1 MAFPK
6 IFYFL
11 FDMEKLVC
19 ESFIK
24 RFVKELAMVKKLL
37 IFSMILIVVCLF
49 LQINAS
55 AKTIVKYGHVGP
67 PVHPQHHGALAF
79 AKYVTEKTKGE
90 IEVQVF
96 PLGQLGGER
105 SMTEQVQ
112 AGTLHM
118 TAVTSGVLAN
128 FVPEVG
134 IIELPFIYP
143 SRKVAYNVLD
153 DKEVQQRLA
162 KFCDPKGFVFIGYTE
177 NEFRD
182 LTNSKRPIKKP
193 EDLNGLKIRV
203 IESPMFIDTFKA
215 LGANPTPLPFP
226 EIYNA
231 LQQKVI
237 DGQDNPL
244 LTSVMMK
251 FTEVNKFATVT
262 NHILTECPVVVNKKF
277 WNSLTPEQQK
287 IFREAADVQIKVNRE
302 GNAKGSADAITKAKA
317 QKVDVYVLT
326 QQDREAFKKA
336 VKPVYDKYKGV
347 LGAEW
352 YNFFLKKIDFYSK
365 KK

>member
-1 MAFPK
+1 MLKKSFFIIFVAIAFA
-6 IFYFL
+6 FS
-11 FDMEKLVC
+11 
-19 ESFIK
+19 SF
-24 RFVKELAMVKKLL
+24 A
-37 IFSMILIVVCLF
+37 VVE
-49 LQINAS
+49 

-67 PVHPQHHGALAF
+67 PIHPQHHGAVAF

-128 FVPEVG
+128 FVPEMG
-134 IIELPFIYP
+134 IIELPFVYP
-143 SRKVAYNVLD
+143 NRETAYKVLD
-153 DKEVQQRLA
+153 DKEVKERFA
-162 KFCDPKGFVFIGYTE
+162 KFCEPKEFIFIGYTE

-182 LTNSKRPIKKP
+182 MTNSKRPIKKP
-193 EDLNGLKIRV
+193 EDLKGLKLRV
-203 IESPMFIDTFKA
+203 VESPLFIDTFKT

-244 LTSVMMK
+244 YTSNLMK
-251 FTEVNKFATVT
+251 FMEVNKFATIT

-277 WNSLTPEQQK
+277 WNTLTPEQQK

-302 GNAKGSADAITKAKA
+302 GNAKGSADAVEKARA
-317 QKVDVYVLT
+317 LKVEVYILT
-326 QQDREAFKKA
+326 AQDRAAFKAA
-336 VKPVYDKYKGV
+336 VQPVYDKYRGV
-347 LGAEW
+347 FGAEW
-352 YNFFLKKIDFYSK
+352 YDYFLKKIEFYSK
-365 KK
+365 

>member
-1 MAFPK
+1 MFKKATVVAFVL
-6 IFYFL
+6 IAFVFS
-11 FDMEKLVC
+11 
-19 ESFIK
+19 SF
-24 RFVKELAMVKKLL
+24 A
-37 IFSMILIVVCLF
+37 IVE
-49 LQINAS
+49 
-55 AKTIVKYGHVGP
+55 AKVIVKYGHVGP
-67 PVHPQHHGALAF
+67 PIHPQHFGALAF

-128 FVPEVG
+128 FVPEIG
-134 IIELPFIYP
+134 IIELPFVYP
-143 SRKVAYNVLD
+143 NRETAYKVLD
-153 DKEVQQRLA
+153 DKEVKERFA
-162 KFCDPKGFVFIGYTE
+162 KFCEPKGFIFIGYTE

-182 LTNSKRPIKKP
+182 ITNSKRPIKKP
-193 EDLNGLKIRV
+193 DDLKGLKIRV
-203 IESPMFIDTFKA
+203 LEGPIFIDTFKT

-244 LTSVMMK
+244 FTSILMK
-251 FTEVNKFATVT
+251 FTEVNKFATIT
-262 NHILTECPVVVNKKF
+262 NHILTECPTVVNKKF

-287 IFREAADVQIKVNRE
+287 IFREAAEVQIKVNRE
-302 GNAKGSADAITKAKA
+302 GNAKGSADAVEKARA

-326 QQDREAFKKA
+326 AQDKAVFKKA

-347 LGAEW
+347 FGAEW
-352 YNFFLKKIDFYSK
+352 YDYFLKKVDRYSK
-365 KK
+365 

>member
-1 MAFPK
+1 MRHKERAMFKKVIFNVLILFVFVLVASSFSLAEAK
-6 IFYFL
+6 I
-11 FDMEKLVC
+11 V
-19 ESFIK
+19 
-24 RFVKELAMVKKLL
+24 
-37 IFSMILIVVCLF
+37 
-49 LQINAS
+49 
-55 AKTIVKYGHVGP
+55 VKYGHVGP

-79 AKYVTEKTKGE
+79 AKYVNEKTKGE

-118 TAVTSGVLAN
+118 TAVTAGVLAN
-128 FVPEVG
+128 FVPEMG

-143 SRKVAYNVLD
+143 NRETAYRMLD
-153 DKEVQQRLA
+153 DKDIRDRFY
-162 KFCDPKGFVFIGYTE
+162 KYCDPKGFVFIGYTE

-182 LTNSKRPIKKP
+182 ITNSKRAIRKP
-193 EDLNGLKIRV
+193 EDLKGLKIRV
-203 IESPMFIDTFKA
+203 IESPLFIDTFKT

-237 DGQDNPL
+237 DAQDNPIF
-244 LTSVMMK
+244 TSILMK
-251 FTEVNKFATVT
+251 FTEVNKFATLT

-287 IFREAADVQIKVNRE
+287 IFKEASDVQIKVNRDN
-302 GNAKGSADAITKAKA
+302 NAKNRVEAVGKAKA
-317 QKVDVYVLT
+317 QGVDVIILT
-326 QQDREAFKKA
+326 AAERAAFKEA
-336 VKPVYDKYKGV
+336 VKPVHDKYRGIY
-347 LGAEW
+347 GAEW
-352 YNFFLKKIDFYSK
+352 YDFYISKIDFYSK

>member
-1 MAFPK
+1 
-6 IFYFL
+6 
-11 FDMEKLVC
+11 
-19 ESFIK
+19 
-24 RFVKELAMVKKLL
+24 MVKKLL
-37 IFSMILIVVCLF
+37 ILSMVLIAVFLF
-49 LQINAS
+49 IQTNAS
-55 AKTIVKYGHVGP
+55 AKIIVKYGHVGP
-67 PVHPQHHGALAF
+67 PIHPQHHGALAF
-79 AKYVTEKTKGE
+79 AKYVTEKTSGE

-134 IIELPFIYP
+134 IIELPFVYP
-143 SRKVAYNVLD
+143 DRKTAYRVLD

-162 KFCDPKGFVFIGYTE
+162 KYCEPKGFIFIGYTE

-182 LTNSKRPIKKP
+182 ITNSKRPIKKP
-193 EDLNGLKIRV
+193 EDLSGLKIRV
-203 IESPMFIDTFKA
+203 IEGPMFIDTFKT
-215 LGANPTPLPFP
+215 LGANPTPMPFP

-244 LTSVMMK
+244 FTSVLMK

-262 NHILTECPVVVNKKF
+262 HHILTECPVVVNAKF
-277 WNSLTPEQQK
+277 WKSLTPEQQK
-287 IFREAADVQIKVNRE
+287 IFREAAEVQIKTNRE
-302 GNAKGSADAITKAKA
+302 GNARGSADAIQKAKA

-326 QQDREAFKKA
+326 AKDREVFKKA
-336 VKPVYDKYKGV
+336 VQPVYDKYKGV
-347 LGAEW
+347 YGNEW
-352 YNFFLKKIDFYSK
+352 YVFFMKKIDYYSK

>member
-1 MAFPK
+1 M
-6 IFYFL
+6 L
-11 FDMEKLVC
+11 
-19 ESFIK
+19 
-24 RFVKELAMVKKLL
+24 KKSLL
-37 IFSMILIVVCLF
+37 IIFVTIAFAFSSFAVVE
-49 LQINAS
+49 

-67 PVHPQHHGALAF
+67 PIHPQHLGALAF

-128 FVPEVG
+128 FVPEIG
-134 IIELPFIYP
+134 IIELPFVYP
-143 SRKVAYNVLD
+143 NRETAYKVLD
-153 DKEVQQRLA
+153 DKDVKERFA
-162 KFCDPKGFVFIGYTE
+162 KYCEPKGFVFIGYTE

-182 LTNSKRPIKKP
+182 MTNSKRPIKKP
-193 EDLNGLKIRV
+193 DDLKGLKLRV
-203 IESPMFIDTFKA
+203 VESPIFIDTFKT

-244 LTSVMMK
+244 YTSLLMK
-251 FTEVNKFATVT
+251 FMEVNKFATVT

-277 WNSLTPEQQK
+277 WATLTPEQQK

-302 GNAKGSADAITKAKA
+302 GNAKGTADAVEKAKA
-317 QKVDVYVLT
+317 LKVEVYVLT
-326 QQDREAFKKA
+326 AQDRAIFKAA
-336 VKPVYDKYKGV
+336 VQPVYDKYRGV
-347 LGAEW
+347 FGAEW
-352 YNFFLKKIDFYSK
+352 YDYFLKKVDSYSK
-365 KK
+365 

>member
-1 MAFPK
+1 MLKKSLFIILVSVVFAF
-6 IFYFL
+6 
-11 FDMEKLVC
+11 
-19 ESFIK
+19 SS
-24 RFVKELAMVKKLL
+24 LA
-37 IFSMILIVVCLF
+37 VVE
-49 LQINAS
+49 
-55 AKTIVKYGHVGP
+55 AKTVVKYGHVGP
-67 PVHPQHHGALAF
+67 PIHPQHHGAVAF
-79 AKYVTEKTKGE
+79 AKYVTEKTNGE

-128 FVPEVG
+128 FVPEMG
-134 IIELPFIYP
+134 IIELPFVYP
-143 SRKVAYNVLD
+143 NRETAYKVLD
-153 DKEVQQRLA
+153 DKDVKERFA

-182 LTNSKRPIKKP
+182 MTNSKRPIKKP
-193 EDLNGLKIRV
+193 DDLKGLKLRV
-203 IESPMFIDTFKA
+203 VESPLFIDTFKT

-244 LTSVMMK
+244 YTSNLMK
-251 FTEVNKFATVT
+251 FLEVNKFATVT

-277 WNSLTPEQQK
+277 WSTLTPEQQQ
-287 IFREAADVQIKVNRE
+287 IFREAAEVQIKVNRE
-302 GNAKGSADAITKAKA
+302 GNAKGSADAVEKARA
-317 QKVDVYVLT
+317 LKVEVYVLT
-326 QQDREAFKKA
+326 AQDRAVFKAA
-336 VKPVYDKYKGV
+336 VKPVYDKYRGV
-347 LGAEW
+347 FGAEW
-352 YNFFLKKIDFYSK
+352 YDYFLKKVDSYSK
-365 KK
+365 

>member
-1 MAFPK
+1 MFKKSLFIIFVLIAFA
-6 IFYFL
+6 FS
-11 FDMEKLVC
+11 
-19 ESFIK
+19 SF
-24 RFVKELAMVKKLL
+24 A
-37 IFSMILIVVCLF
+37 VVE
-49 LQINAS
+49 
-55 AKTIVKYGHVGP
+55 AKTVVKYGHVGP
-67 PVHPQHHGALAF
+67 PIHPQHFGALAF

-128 FVPEVG
+128 FVPEIG
-134 IIELPFIYP
+134 IIELPFVYP
-143 SRKVAYNVLD
+143 NRETAYKVLD
-153 DKEVQQRLA
+153 DKEVKERFA
-162 KFCDPKGFVFIGYTE
+162 RFCDPKGFVFIGYTE

-182 LTNSKRPIKKP
+182 MTNSKRPIKKP
-193 EDLNGLKIRV
+193 DDLKGLKIRV
-203 IESPMFIDTFKA
+203 VESPLFIDTFKT

-244 LTSVMMK
+244 FTSIMMK

-262 NHILTECPVVVNKKF
+262 NHILTECPTVVNKKF
-277 WNSLTPEQQK
+277 WNSLTPEQQN
-287 IFREAADVQIKVNRE
+287 IFREAAEVQIKVNRE
-302 GNAKGSADAITKAKA
+302 GNAKGSADAVEKARA
-317 QKVDVYVLT
+317 QKVDVYILT
-326 QQDREAFKKA
+326 AQDRAVFKKA
-336 VKPVYDKYKGV
+336 VKPVYDKYRGV
-347 LGAEW
+347 FGAEW
-352 YNFFLKKIDFYSK
+352 YDYFLKKVDYYSK
-365 KK
+365 

>member
-1 MAFPK
+1 MFK
-6 IFYFL
+6 KSLFIIFVLITFV
-11 FDMEKLVC
+11 FS
-19 ESFIK
+19 SF
-24 RFVKELAMVKKLL
+24 A
-37 IFSMILIVVCLF
+37 VVE
-49 LQINAS
+49 
-55 AKTIVKYGHVGP
+55 AKTVVKYGHVGP
-67 PVHPQHHGALAF
+67 PIHPQHFGALAF

-128 FVPEVG
+128 FVPEIG
-134 IIELPFIYP
+134 IIELPFVYP
-143 SRKVAYNVLD
+143 NRATAYKVLD
-153 DKEVQQRLA
+153 DKEVKERFA
-162 KFCDPKGFVFIGYTE
+162 KFCEPKGFIFIGYTE

-182 LTNSKRPIKKP
+182 MTNSKRPIKKP
-193 EDLNGLKIRV
+193 DDLKGLKIRV
-203 IESPMFIDTFKA
+203 VESPLFIDTFKT

-244 LTSVMMK
+244 FTSIMMK

-262 NHILTECPVVVNKKF
+262 NHILTECPTVVNKKF

-287 IFREAADVQIKVNRE
+287 IFREAAEVQIKVNRE
-302 GNAKGSADAITKAKA
+302 GNAKGSADAVEKARA

-326 QQDREAFKKA
+326 AQDRAVFKNA
-336 VKPVYDKYKGV
+336 VKPVYDKYRGV
-347 LGAEW
+347 FGAEW
-352 YNFFLKKIDFYSK
+352 YDYYLKKVDYYSK
-365 KK
+365 

>member
-1 MAFPK
+1 MLKKSLFIIFLSVVFAF
-6 IFYFL
+6 
-11 FDMEKLVC
+11 
-19 ESFIK
+19 SS
-24 RFVKELAMVKKLL
+24 LAV
-37 IFSMILIVVCLF
+37 IE
-49 LQINAS
+49 
-55 AKTIVKYGHVGP
+55 AKTVVKYGHVGP
-67 PVHPQHHGALAF
+67 PIHPQHHGAVAF

-128 FVPEVG
+128 FVPEMG
-134 IIELPFIYP
+134 IIELPFVYP
-143 SRKVAYNVLD
+143 NRETAYKVLD
-153 DKEVQQRLA
+153 DKDVKERFA

-182 LTNSKRPIKKP
+182 MTNSKRPIKKP
-193 EDLNGLKIRV
+193 DDLKGLKLRV
-203 IESPMFIDTFKA
+203 VESPIFIDTFKT

-244 LTSVMMK
+244 YTSNLMK
-251 FTEVNKFATVT
+251 FMEVNKFATVT

-277 WNSLTPEQQK
+277 WSTLTPEQQQ
-287 IFREAADVQIKVNRE
+287 IFREAAEVQIKVNRE
-302 GNAKGSADAITKAKA
+302 GNAKGSADAVEKARA
-317 QKVDVYVLT
+317 LKVEVYVLT
-326 QQDREAFKKA
+326 AQDRAAFKAA
-336 VKPVYDKYKGV
+336 VKPVYDKYRGV
-347 LGAEW
+347 FGAEW
-352 YNFFLKKIDFYSK
+352 YDYFLKKVDFYSK
-365 KK
+365 

>member
-1 MAFPK
+1 MLKKSLFVLFALFAFA
-6 IFYFL
+6 L
-11 FDMEKLVC
+11 F
-19 ESFIK
+19 SI
-24 RFVKELAMVKKLL
+24 A
-37 IFSMILIVVCLF
+37 VVE
-49 LQINAS
+49 

-67 PVHPQHHGALAF
+67 PIHPQHHGAVAF
-79 AKYVTEKTKGE
+79 AKYVTEKTNGE

-128 FVPEVG
+128 FVPEIG
-134 IIELPFIYP
+134 IIELPFVYP
-143 SRKVAYNVLD
+143 NRETAYKVLD
-153 DKEVQQRLA
+153 DKEVKERFA
-162 KFCDPKGFVFIGYTE
+162 KFCEPKAFVFIGYTE

-182 LTNSKRPIKKP
+182 MTNSKRPIKKP
-193 EDLNGLKIRV
+193 EDLKGLKLRV
-203 IESPMFIDTFKA
+203 VESPIFIDTFKT

-244 LTSVMMK
+244 YTSILMK
-251 FTEVNKFATVT
+251 FTEVNKFATIT

-277 WNSLTPEQQK
+277 WDTLTAEQQK
-287 IFREAADVQIKVNRE
+287 IFREAAEVQIKVNRE
-302 GNAKGSADAITKAKA
+302 GNAKGSADAVEKARA

-326 QQDREAFKKA
+326 AQDRALFKTA
-336 VKPVYDKYKGV
+336 VQPVYDKYRGV
-347 LGAEW
+347 FGSEW
-352 YNFFLKKIDFYSK
+352 YDYFLKKVDYYSK
-365 KK
+365 

>member
-1 MAFPK
+1 MMK
-6 IFYFL
+6 KRIFAMFL
-11 FDMEKLVC
+11 VAVVLV
-19 ESFIK
+19 
-24 RFVKELAMVKKLL
+24 V
-37 IFSMILIVVCLF
+37 FSGFADAKMII
-49 LQINAS
+49 
-55 AKTIVKYGHVGP
+55 KYGHVGP
-67 PVHPQHHGALAF
+67 PIHPQHLGALAF
-79 AKYVTEKTKGE
+79 AKYVNEQSKGE

-118 TAVTSGVLAN
+118 TAITAGVLAN
-128 FVPEVG
+128 FVPEMG
-134 IIELPFIYP
+134 IIEMPFVYP
-143 SRKVAYNVLD
+143 NREVAYKVLD
-153 DKEVQQRLA
+153 DKEVKDRFV

-182 LTNSKRPIKKP
+182 MTNSKHPIKRP
-193 EDLNGLKIRV
+193 DDLKGLKIRV
-203 IESPMFIDTFKA
+203 VESPVFIDTFKA

-244 LTSVMMK
+244 FTSVMMK

-277 WNSLTPEQQK
+277 WASLTPEQQK
-287 IFREAADVQIKVNRE
+287 IFRDAAEVQIKVNRE
-302 GNAKGSADAITKAKA
+302 GNAKGRTEAAEKAKA

-326 QQDREAFKKA
+326 NADRDAFKAA
-336 VKPVYDKYKGV
+336 VKPVLDKYRGV
-347 LGAEW
+347 YGAEW
-352 YNFFLKKIDFYSK
+352 FDFFMKKIDFYAK

>member
-1 MAFPK
+1 VSIVFAF
-6 IFYFL
+6 
-11 FDMEKLVC
+11 
-19 ESFIK
+19 SS
-24 RFVKELAMVKKLL
+24 LA
-37 IFSMILIVVCLF
+37 VVE
-49 LQINAS
+49 
-55 AKTIVKYGHVGP
+55 AKTVVKYGHVGP
-67 PVHPQHHGALAF
+67 PIHPQHHGAVAF

-128 FVPEVG
+128 FVPEMG
-134 IIELPFIYP
+134 IIELPFVYP
-143 SRKVAYNVLD
+143 NRETAYKVLD
-153 DKEVQQRLA
+153 DKDVKERFA

-182 LTNSKRPIKKP
+182 MTNSKRPIKKP
-193 EDLNGLKIRV
+193 DDLKGLKLRV
-203 IESPMFIDTFKA
+203 VESPIFIDTFKT

-244 LTSVMMK
+244 YTSNLMK
-251 FTEVNKFATVT
+251 FMEVNKFATVT

-277 WNSLTPEQQK
+277 WSTLTPEQQQ
-287 IFREAADVQIKVNRE
+287 IFREAAEVQIKVNRE
-302 GNAKGSADAITKAKA
+302 GNAKGSADAVEKARA
-317 QKVDVYVLT
+317 LKVEVYVLT
-326 QQDREAFKKA
+326 AQDRAVFKAA
-336 VKPVYDKYKGV
+336 VKPVYDKYRGV
-347 LGAEW
+347 FGAEW
-352 YNFFLKKIDFYSK
+352 YDYFLKKVDSYSK
-365 KK
+365 

>member
-1 MAFPK
+1 M
-6 IFYFL
+6 
-11 FDMEKLVC
+11 
-19 ESFIK
+19 K
-24 RFVKELAMVKKLL
+24 RIVLAVLIGVAL
-37 IFSMILIVVCLF
+37 IFSSFAVCE
-49 LQINAS
+49 

-67 PVHPQHHGALAF
+67 PIHPQHHGAVAF

-118 TAVTSGVLAN
+118 TAVTASVLAN
-128 FVPEVG
+128 FVPEMG

-143 SRKVAYNVLD
+143 NRDVAYNVLD
-153 DKEVQQRLA
+153 DKEVKERFA

-182 LTNSKRPIKKP
+182 MTNSKRPIKRP
-193 EDLNGLKIRV
+193 EDLKGLKIRV
-203 IESPMFIDTFKA
+203 IEGPIFIDTFRTF
-215 LGANPTPLPFP
+215 GANPTPLPFP

-244 LTSVMMK
+244 FTSILMK

-262 NHILTECPVVVNKKF
+262 HHILTECPVVVNKKF

-287 IFREAADVQIKVNRE
+287 IFREAAAVQVKTNRD
-302 GNAKGSADAITKAKA
+302 GNTKNRVVAMEKAKA
-317 QKVDVYVLT
+317 QGVDVYVLT
-326 QQDREAFKKA
+326 AADREAFKKA
-336 VKPVYDKYKGV
+336 AQPVLDKYKGV
-347 LGAEW
+347 YGTEL
-352 YNFFLKKIDFYSK
+352 YDFYMKKIDFYSK

>member
-1 MAFPK
+1 MKKRLLAL
-6 IFYFL
+6 FL
-11 FDMEKLVC
+11 VA
-19 ESFIK
+19 
-24 RFVKELAMVKKLL
+24 VA
-37 IFSMILIVVCLF
+37 IVVFSGL
-49 LQINAS
+49 AD
-55 AKTIVKYGHVGP
+55 AKMVIKYGHVGP
-67 PVHPQHHGALAF
+67 PIHPQHLGALAF
-79 AKYVTEKTKGE
+79 AKYVNEKSKGE

-118 TAVTSGVLAN
+118 TAITAGVLAN
-128 FVPEVG
+128 FVPEMG

-143 SRKVAYNVLD
+143 NRDTAYRTLD
-153 DKEVQQRLA
+153 DKEVKERFA
-162 KFCDPKGFVFIGYTE
+162 RFCDAKGFVFIGYTE

-182 LTNSKRPIKKP
+182 MTNSKHPIKRP
-193 EDLNGLKIRV
+193 EDMKGLKIRV
-203 IESPMFIDTFKA
+203 VESPVFIDTFKA

-244 LTSVMMK
+244 FTSIIMK

-277 WNSLTPEQQK
+277 WASLTPDQQK
-287 IFREAADVQIKVNRE
+287 IFREAADAQIKTNRE
-302 GNAKGSADAITKAKA
+302 GNTKSRADAMEKAKA
-317 QKVDVYVLT
+317 QKVDVYTLT
-326 QQDREAFKKA
+326 DADRAAFKAA
-336 VKPVYDKYKGV
+336 VKPVLDKYRGV
-347 LGAEW
+347 YGAEW
-352 YNFFLKKIDFYSK
+352 FDFFMKKIDFYSK

>member
-1 MAFPK
+1 MLKKALFIIFVSVVFAF
-6 IFYFL
+6 
-11 FDMEKLVC
+11 
-19 ESFIK
+19 SS
-24 RFVKELAMVKKLL
+24 LA
-37 IFSMILIVVCLF
+37 VVE
-49 LQINAS
+49 
-55 AKTIVKYGHVGP
+55 AKTVVKYGHVGP
-67 PVHPQHHGALAF
+67 PIHPQHLGAVAF

-128 FVPEVG
+128 FVPEMG
-134 IIELPFIYP
+134 IIELPFVYP
-143 SRKVAYNVLD
+143 NRETAYKVLD
-153 DKEVQQRLA
+153 DKDVKERFA

-182 LTNSKRPIKKP
+182 MTNSKRPIKKP
-193 EDLNGLKIRV
+193 DDLKGLKLRV
-203 IESPMFIDTFKA
+203 VESPIFIDTFKT

-244 LTSVMMK
+244 YTSNLMK
-251 FTEVNKFATVT
+251 FLEVNKFATVT

-277 WNSLTPEQQK
+277 WSTLTPEQQQ
-287 IFREAADVQIKVNRE
+287 IFREAAEVQIKVNRE
-302 GNAKGSADAITKAKA
+302 GNAKGSADAVEKARA
-317 QKVDVYVLT
+317 LKVEVYVLT
-326 QQDREAFKKA
+326 AQDRAVFKAA
-336 VKPVYDKYKGV
+336 VKPVYDKYRGV
-347 LGAEW
+347 FGAEW
-352 YNFFLKKIDFYSK
+352 YDYFLKKVDFYSK
-365 KK
+365 

>member
-1 MAFPK
+1 M
-6 IFYFL
+6 
-11 FDMEKLVC
+11 
-19 ESFIK
+19 K
-24 RFVKELAMVKKLL
+24 RIVLAVLIGVVL
-37 IFSMILIVVCLF
+37 IFSSFAMCE
-49 LQINAS
+49 

-67 PVHPQHHGALAF
+67 PIHPQHHGALAF
-79 AKYVTEKTKGE
+79 AKYVTEKTNGE

-118 TAVTSGVLAN
+118 TAVTAGVLAN
-128 FVPEVG
+128 FVPEMG

-143 SRKVAYNVLD
+143 NRNTAYSVLD
-153 DKEVQQRLA
+153 DKEVKERFA

-182 LTNSKRPIKKP
+182 MTNSKRPIKRP
-193 EDLNGLKIRV
+193 DDLKGLKIRV
-203 IESPMFIDTFKA
+203 VESPIFIDTFKA
-215 LGANPTPLPFP
+215 LGANPTPMPFP

-244 LTSVMMK
+244 YTSTLMK

-287 IFREAADVQIKVNRE
+287 IFREAAEVQIKTNRD
-302 GNAKGSADAITKAKA
+302 GNTKGRADAMEKAKA
-317 QKVDVYVLT
+317 QGVDVYVLT
-326 QQDREAFKKA
+326 AADRGAFKKA
-336 VKPVYDKYKGV
+336 VKPVLDKYRGV
-347 LGAEW
+347 YGSEW
-352 YNFFLKKIDFYSK
+352 FDFFLKKIDFYSK

>member
-1 MAFPK
+1 MG
-6 IFYFL
+6 I
-11 FDMEKLVC
+11 
-19 ESFIK
+19 IK
-24 RFVKELAMVKKLL
+24 KNIYKEPAMIKKLL
-37 IFSMILIVVCLF
+37 VFSMVLIAVCFF
-49 LQINAS
+49 LQSSAS
-55 AKTIVKYGHVGP
+55 AKIIVKYGHVGP
-67 PVHPQHHGALAF
+67 PIHPQHHGAVAF

-143 SRKVAYNVLD
+143 NKEVAYKVLD
-153 DKEVQQRLA
+153 DKEIQQRIA
-162 KFCDPKGFVFIGYTE
+162 KYCDPKGFVFIGYTE

-182 LTNSKRPIKKP
+182 ITNSKRPIKKP
-193 EDLNGLKIRV
+193 QDLEGLKIRV
-203 IESPMFIDTFKA
+203 IESPMFIDTFKTM
-215 LGANPTPLPFP
+215 GANPTPLPFP

-244 LTSVMMK
+244 YTSVLMK
-251 FTEVNKFATVT
+251 FTEVNKYATVT
-262 NHILTECPVVVNKKF
+262 QHILTECPVVVNKKF

-302 GNAKGSADAITKAKA
+302 GNAKGSADAIEKAKA

-326 QQDREAFKKA
+326 KKDREVFKKA
-336 VKPVYDKYKGV
+336 VKPVHDKYKGV
-347 LGAEW
+347 YGADW
-352 YNFFLKKIDFYSK
+352 YNFFVNKIDYYSK